1 MKRFLIILLVAVI
14 AFGGIITYAVT
25 QKPSVPAE
33 SGEISGSETAENTEN
48 AESTESETLFDYNA
62 LYRTHEPEETVMT
75 VNGEDISWDEY
86 FQNLSQ
92 CMQEAEYYGMT
103 DLSAAVSE
111 GEDTTWDEYI
121 RLNAEEYVKNM
132 YAVTGYC
139 SKNGIELTD
148 EIRQS
153 IDETLVAYTAS
164 VCGEGATEEDL
175 AKYLKEQRYVTLDT
189 FKKLVDAQYL
199 VQNIL
204 TLAYGENCEKI
215 TDEQAVSYLEEN
227 GYINANHILLLTMDM
242 TTREELDEAKQQEK
256 EAQAKELSEQLKA
269 AEGDNEKLVALFEEL
284 KEQYDEDSG
293 KATNPHGY
301 TFKDGVMVKEFEE
314 AAKALDEYEISDP
327 VKSTYGYHVIMRL
340 PLDPDALIAGS
351 SSATGR
357 MMCASK
363 EISDRIQEEFDNS
376 EVRYSEGFRDFK
388 ISDIV

>member
-1 MKRFLIILLVAVI
+1 
-14 AFGGIITYAVT
+14 
-25 QKPSVPAE
+25 
-33 SGEISGSETAENTEN
+33 
-48 AESTESETLFDYNA
+48 
-62 LYRTHEPEETVMT
+62 
-75 VNGEDISWDEY
+75 
-86 FQNLSQ
+86 
-92 CMQEAEYYGMT
+92 MQEAEYYGMT

-175 AKYLKEQRYVTLDT
+175 AKYLKEQKYVTLDT

-269 AEGDNEKLVALFEEL
+269 AEGDSEKLVALFEEL